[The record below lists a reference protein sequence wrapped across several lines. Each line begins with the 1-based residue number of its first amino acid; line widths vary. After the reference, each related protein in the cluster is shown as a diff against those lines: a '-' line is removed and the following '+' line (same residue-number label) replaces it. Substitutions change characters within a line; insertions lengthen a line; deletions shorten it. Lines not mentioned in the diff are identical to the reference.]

1 MPEGSRFTLP
11 QAGHCLSSVWISL
24 PSFMAQKESLAV
36 HTPFSELTETPSSG
50 GGGGESLPESG

>member
-24 PSFMAQKESLAV
+24 PSFIAQRESLAV
-36 HTPFSELTETPSSG
+36 HTPFPELRETPF
-50 GGGGESLPESG
+50 GGGGEGLPGSG